1 MKIRKKKQMV
11 INKSS
16 IKKRINK
23 SKKKN
28 ISKNYR
34 FTTAIVKKL
43 EKFSI
48 MSFIK

>member
-23 SKKKN
+23 SKKN

-43 EKFSI
+43 KKFSI